1 METDQLRKRIEE
13 TVALLENY
21 RSFGPMVGE
30 GIEAFRC
37 IDACVEE
44 PTPERVAEARTLLGK
59 LNSEIGPYQS
69 YVPSVALA
77 LQELTEWVR
86 GQ

>member
-1 METDQLRKRIEE
+1 METPELRKRIEE
-13 TVALLENY
+13 AIALLENY

-30 GIEAFRC
+30 GIEAFRR

-44 PTPERVAEARTLLGK
+44 PTPERVAEARTLLDK

-69 YVPSVALA
+69 YVPSVALV
-77 LQELTEWVR
+77 LHELTEWVK